1 MERYQSYRNR
11 KTLSAHADSRK
22 EGGGMQKRRAW
33 ISMPAQVE
41 YQGAGASRMIG
52 LSGFCVLSRAKESW
66 LEALRDE
73 ERLKLEQ
80 PSVTFAGSFFS
91 WSKKKKG
98 RSQELDGGAAEG
110 IGMSQFQILIYRLFK
125 DGRSADEGS
134 NVTDTE
140 RSTLLF
146 VRLIH

>member
-1 MERYQSYRNR
+1 MTEKAHKGNQQGKGKTNHVAHVSNR
-11 KTLSAHADSRK
+11 SNGTLSKLPQQENPLGPRGQQK
-22 EGGGMQKRRAW
+22 RGGGMQKRRAW

-52 LSGFCVLSRAKESW
+52 LSGFCVLSRATESW

-110 IGMSQFQILIYRLFK
+110 IGMSRFQI
-125 DGRSADEGS
+125 
-134 NVTDTE
+134 
-140 RSTLLF
+140 
-146 VRLIH
+146 